1 MVTIDEDKCGVC
13 GRCVAF
19 CPREALTVTAR
30 WGHWDIDKEKC
41 TDCFGGAYYFEQ
53 DVPLTNKEEILN
65 RDRTTWTRLCIENCP
80 VGAISVAEEP
90 PS

>member
-1 MVTIDEDKCGVC
+1 LVSVDEDKCGVC

-41 TDCFGGAYYFEQ
+41 TDCFGGAHHFDEN
-53 DVPLTNKEEILN
+53 VPLTNKEEILN
-65 RDRTTWTRLCIENCP
+65 HYPTTWTRLCIENCP
-80 VGAISVAEEP
+80 VSAISVVEEQAG
-90 PS
+90 